1 MAKKSLRK
9 LNVLDRYGDITPL
22 ILADMKRY
30 NNRIKLK
37 EESIAEHSFFVAYNV
52 IKIGYDYQIPQDI
65 VNEAVAISIAHDFPE
80 RIYFGFTS

>member
-1 MAKKSLRK
+1 MSSKNLRK

-37 EESIAEHSFFVAYNV
+37 EESIAEHSFFVAYNI
-52 IKIGYDYQIPQDI
+52 IKIGYDYNIAESI
-65 VNEAVAISIAHDFPE
+65 INKAVTMAIAHDFAE
-80 RIYFGFTS
+80 RIY